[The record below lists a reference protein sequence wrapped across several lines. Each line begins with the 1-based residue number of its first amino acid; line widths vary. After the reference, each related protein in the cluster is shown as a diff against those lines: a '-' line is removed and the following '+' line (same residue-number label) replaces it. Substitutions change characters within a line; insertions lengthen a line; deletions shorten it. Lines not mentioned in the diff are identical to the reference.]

1 MTKRAIVDAFDIQE
15 GTIFTVENNQ
25 FVPGGAV
32 SNVTIDNKRPEEF
45 VNIIGGQARRRKPE
59 ETDWTAD
66 KVMLYDNV
74 KDLQRLKNQK
84 FDIQIKM
91 IDPNTNPDV
100 VGSAATSPMVGQILR
115 IVGCRIADMNMT
127 VSDASTF
134 KMSGRADY
142 WEVTDLQGNPL

>member
-1 MTKRAIVDAFDIQE
+1 MAKRAIVDAFDIQE
-15 GTIFTVENNQ
+15 GTIFTIENDH
-25 FVPGGAV
+25 FVTGGAV

-74 KDLQRLKNQK
+74 QDLQRLKNQK

-91 IDPNTNPDV
+91 IDPNTNPDIM
-100 VGSAATSPMVGQILR
+100 GSNVTGPMRGQILR
-115 IVGCRIADMNMT
+115 IVGCRIADMGMT
-127 VSDASTF
+127 ISDASTF

-142 WEVTDLQGNPL
+142 WIVTDLNGN

>member
-1 MTKRAIVDAFDIQE
+1 MAKRAIVDAFDIQE
-15 GTIFTVENNQ
+15 GTIFTIENNE
-25 FVPGGAV
+25 FVAGGAV

-74 KDLQRLKNQK
+74 KDLERLKNQK

-91 IDPNTNPDV
+91 IDPNTNPEV
-100 VGSAATSPMVGQILR
+100 MGSNVTGPMRGQILR
-115 IVGCRIADMNMT
+115 IVGCRIADMGMT
-127 VSDASTF
+127 ISDASTF

-142 WEVTDLQGNPL
+142 WEVTDLNGN